1 MIERFLIIFG
11 FWVMFPGAVAAER
24 PNVVF
29 FLVDDLG
36 WTDLKCYGSDYYETP
51 NVDRL
56 AKEGMLFTD
65 AYAASC
71 VCSPLSRQQSVVE
84 VGLLRPQ
91 SAHSQA
97 QGL

>member
-36 WTDLKCYGSDYYETP
+36 WTDLKCYGSDY
-51 NVDRL
+51 
-56 AKEGMLFTD
+56 
-65 AYAASC
+65 
-71 VCSPLSRQQSVVE
+71 
-84 VGLLRPQ
+84 
-91 SAHSQA
+91 
-97 QGL
+97 